1 MHVAT
6 GREPIVRISR
16 LTSKPMTYY
25 PCYNLQTLG
34 LAAPVPTDAL
44 ITYINNDLTTQGKD
58 AFVDEVKF
66 FQEPFFLT
74 CQTRTYIAGAS
85 PVDPGTAIL
94 IIGIVIAALLA
105 YGIYVAQTTAKF
117 VIETF
122 YPQLKFH
129 QVDSNGNYVTLNTLG
144 EYISCQRA
152 AHPEAFVCGRCG
164 QVFTDTA
171 HGGAF
176 ATLQEAFTAGQNH
189 EANCPWTG
197 GVPGQPEP
205 WQGLIMLVL
214 IGGVAIVG
222 LWAVVKVLGRKHD

>member
-16 LTSKPMTYY
+16 LSGKPLTYY
-25 PCYNLQTLG
+25 PCYNLQTL
-34 LAAPVPTDAL
+34 ASATPPESTDAL
-44 ITYINNDLTTQGKD
+44 ITYINDDLANKQQD
-58 AFVDEVKF
+58 AFVDQIKF

-74 CQTRTYIAGAS
+74 AQTRVYIAEQS
-85 PVDPGTAIL
+85 PVGAALAIL
-94 IIGIVIAALLA
+94 VIGIVIAALLA
-105 YGIYVAQTTAKF
+105 YGIYEGKTIAKF

-129 QVDSNGNYVTLNTLG
+129 QIDANGNYVTLGTLA
-144 EYISCQRA
+144 EYVSCQRA

-176 ATLQEAFTAGQNH
+176 ATIQEAHTAGQNH

-197 GVPGQPEP
+197 GIPGQPEP
-205 WQGLIMLVL
+205 WQGLIMLTL
-214 IGGVAIVG
+214 LGGVAIVG
-222 LWAVVKVLGRKHD
+222 LWAVVKVLGKK